1 MYIPSRDHDRYL
13 RLQSSCLHP
22 SLCQLIFP
30 GVDNDGKSVRYR
42 TILNKRRYILWQL
55 VVSKLYS
62 RSVGGAGE
70 VELLDRRHLR
80 ALKVSCGWWRP
91 GHVTPVLASDWSP
104 CPGSVRH
111 HPCAGLHLRPHPGRA
126 QPPGLPGQLS
136 ALVNN
141 ICGEVLTIPWSRVSA
156 LPY

>member
-1 MYIPSRDHDRYL
+1 M
-13 RLQSSCLHP
+13 
-22 SLCQLIFP
+22 
-30 GVDNDGKSVRYR
+30 
-42 TILNKRRYILWQL
+42 
-55 VVSKLYS
+55 VSKLYS

-111 HPCAGLHLRPHPGRA
+111 HPGAGLHLRPHPGRP

-136 ALVNN
+136 GRVNN
-141 ICGEVLTIPWSRVSA
+141 ICGEVFNIQGVRAALLSTQGAVVT
-156 LPY
+156 LPYCFLNTEVNTVVGTRS